1 MSKRTFTLLMASLL
15 TLFWGVSIIRAQD
28 DCGDGLPCGRIP
40 WDLPVL
46 PGLPSPTPMPTS
58 GVTIA
63 PPTQTPSGP
72 TATPIPPTAGAGGFD
87 LDVSGIN
94 DQFATLQ
101 SMAEATEQVVV
112 VSGTPVSSSEQLD
125 TLAAD
130 SYTFFG
136 YVRAVGSLDLGGL
149 TLILGFILTSFI
161 VVVAVKSITFI
172 LPVLLALFN
181 FIRSV
186 ISVILDFI
194 PF

>member
-1 MSKRTFTLLMASLL
+1 MNKWRTLTLLIASLL
-15 TLFWGVSIIRAQD
+15 TFILGVGFIHAQD

-46 PGLPSPTPMPTS
+46 PGLPSPTPMPTI
-58 GVTIA
+58 GVTLV
-63 PPTQTPSGP
+63 PPTQTPGGP
-72 TATPIPPTAGAGGFD
+72 TATPAPTDAGFD

-101 SMAEATEQVVV
+101 SMAEATEPVVE
-112 VSGTPVSSSEQLD
+112 VSGTPVSASEQLD
-125 TLAAD
+125 TLAED

-136 YVRAVGSLDLGGL
+136 YVRGVSQIDLGGL
-149 TLILGFILTSFI
+149 TLVLGFILTSFI
-161 VVVAVKSITFI
+161 VVVAIKSITFI

-181 FIRSV
+181 FIKSV